1 MMASINESEL
11 RAAGSSSYSG
21 SYTTRSAPLP
31 GFRVRDRQRLSA
43 PPAVPTPSSHTHTSP
58 AGGSANGANGGGTG
72 GKNGDGMPRS
82 LPLLVGDDGEMDAG
96 AGADGDADGRG
107 QPQQLPHVRG
117 QHALLGVSQML
128 AALRQHV
135 ESARDRARR
144 RALYGSAGGSSSSI
158 SGRRRASDSGS
169 VTSLSPLDTHNHS
182 TNNVHALSP
191 AVPGSASNGS
201 LSSLLRAA
209 AEQTLRALSPSNT
222 AGAGPEAAAVQP
234 PSTADAVDAGSSS
247 SPEAW
252 ASERARLQRELQ
264 QARSEQRFLQ
274 EEAAKRDGM
283 LQLLTRGLREV
294 ETSQQQWL
302 QEIDTLS
309 KNLDATA
316 GQNKALLEEVGRLR
330 RSLPRRS
337 LSYLLL
343 SFRWGA
349 CVPPSRRGKS
359 SCSR

>member
-1 MMASINESEL
+1 
-11 RAAGSSSYSG
+11 
-21 SYTTRSAPLP
+21 
-31 GFRVRDRQRLSA
+31 
-43 PPAVPTPSSHTHTSP
+43 
-58 AGGSANGANGGGTG
+58 
-72 GKNGDGMPRS
+72 MPRS
-82 LPLLVGDDGEMDAG
+82 LPWLVGDDGEMDAG
-96 AGADGDADGRG
+96 ADGDADGRG
-107 QPQQLPHVRG
+107 HPQQLPHVRG

-144 RALYGSAGGSSSSI
+144 RALYGSAGGSSSM

-222 AGAGPEAAAVQP
+222 AGAGPEAAAGQP
-234 PSTADAVDAGSSS
+234 PSTADAVDAGISISSS

-359 SCSR
+359 SSSR